1 VARMGEKKNAYKV
14 LLGKQE
20 GKRPVE
26 DLGVDGV

>member
-1 VARMGEKKNAYKV
+1 MGEKKNAYKV